1 MKFCQM
7 SLSSRYIVLIHGWL
21 LKGNLQVADMEI
33 GIRELDK
40 AYPRIYACLGRCRR
54 VYGIFGGNQQGQML
68 VAESLIWVW
77 QRSSGTGSGGADNL
91 PMMHCWHY
99 LKAFGSSSHL
109 VLISG
114 GTKAKG
120 EQKDL
125 LVADLNGDYQMLL
138 VTFISLGL
146 VISSL
151 CHIYFCGISFMVSRS
166 CNGLFWFPHYAW
178 DDWCNMIGCH
188 M

>member
-1 MKFCQM
+1 
-7 SLSSRYIVLIHGWL
+7 
-21 LKGNLQVADMEI
+21 
-33 GIRELDK
+33 
-40 AYPRIYACLGRCRR
+40 
-54 VYGIFGGNQQGQML
+54 
-68 VAESLIWVW
+68 
-77 QRSSGTGSGGADNL
+77 
-91 PMMHCWHY
+91 MMHCWHN

-178 DDWCNMIGCH
+178 DV
-188 M
+188 

>member
-1 MKFCQM
+1 
-7 SLSSRYIVLIHGWL
+7 
-21 LKGNLQVADMEI
+21 
-33 GIRELDK
+33 
-40 AYPRIYACLGRCRR
+40 
-54 VYGIFGGNQQGQML
+54 
-68 VAESLIWVW
+68 
-77 QRSSGTGSGGADNL
+77 
-91 PMMHCWHY
+91 MMHCWHY

-151 CHIYFCGISFMVSRS
+151 CHISLLWY
-166 CNGLFWFPHYAW
+166 LFH
-178 DDWCNMIGCH
+178 DVKVM
-188 M
+188 

>member
-1 MKFCQM
+1 
-7 SLSSRYIVLIHGWL
+7 
-21 LKGNLQVADMEI
+21 
-33 GIRELDK
+33 
-40 AYPRIYACLGRCRR
+40 
-54 VYGIFGGNQQGQML
+54 ML
-68 VAESLIWVW
+68 VAESLIWVR

-146 VISSL
+146 VLSSL
-151 CHIYFCGISFMVSRS
+151 CHISLLWY
-166 CNGLFWFPHYAW
+166 LFHGVKV
-178 DDWCNMIGCH
+178 M
-188 M
+188 